1 MPSPVRSCETNDSVY
16 FKTPLIVAATE
27 AASSATIKVLTIK
40 VLLRYGANP
49 NRRADAN
56 GKNLTPLM
64 GERTYS
70 SKGL

>member
-27 AASSATIKVLTIK
+27 AASSATIKVL
-40 VLLRYGANP
+40 RYGANP
-49 NRRADAN
+49 NQRADAN